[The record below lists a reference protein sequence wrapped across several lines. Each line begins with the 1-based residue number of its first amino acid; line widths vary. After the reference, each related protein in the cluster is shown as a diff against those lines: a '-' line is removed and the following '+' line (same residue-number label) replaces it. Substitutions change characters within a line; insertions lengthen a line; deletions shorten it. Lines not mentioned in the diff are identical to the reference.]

1 MSSDTNKPNEPSSQ
15 NDPHQP
21 EYRLVQIENAQY
33 TEADDEIDLV
43 ELIKAVWEGRKTIIW
58 SVVAFIALGLFIAL
72 GTAEEY
78 TSEVKLMPEVE
89 EQASGG
95 RLGGLAAQ
103 FGMGNI
109 GGRTGTQ
116 GISPNLFPS
125 VATSLPLMQQ
135 LMDHEVHV
143 DRLDSTVTMYSYLTE
158 HNHPDAVSI
167 AQRYTVGLPF
177 TLLGGIR
184 GLFDDEDGA
193 AENPPVLV
201 TDEVSPVERIIRM
214 NRYQW
219 EVIESM
225 RGRINTSFDQED
237 GTVSISVD
245 MRDPEV
251 AAEVADRVTE
261 YIKEYVNAY
270 NTGKAR
276 ENLEFIEER
285 YEEAKNEFEEA
296 QEALAR
302 FRDENRGQLTARA
315 RTQEQRLQSEYDLKF
330 NVYNSMAERLEEARI
345 EVQENTR
352 VVKALEPAA
361 VPHQRSSPRRG
372 LIMVVSVMLGGMIGL
387 GIIFGRHMFHSIRE
401 KWEE

>member
-1 MSSDTNKPNEPSSQ
+1 MSSDANKPNEPSSQ

-21 EYRLVQIENAQY
+21 EYRLVQVENAQY

-43 ELIKAVWEGRKTIIW
+43 QLIKAVWEGRMTIIW

-78 TSEVKLMPEVE
+78 TSEVKLMPEIE
-89 EQASGG
+89 EQGSGS
-95 RLGGLAAQ
+95 RLGGIAAQ
-103 FGMGNI
+103 FGMGDV
-109 GGRTGTQ
+109 GRSATQ
-116 GISPNLFPS
+116 GISPNLFPD
-125 VATSLPLMQQ
+125 VATSLPLMQS
-135 LMDHEVHV
+135 LMDHQVHV
-143 DRLDSTVTMYSYLTE
+143 DRLDSSVTMYSYLKE
-158 HNHPDAVSI
+158 HNDPDAVSY

-177 TLLGGIR
+177 TMLGWVR
-184 GLFDDEDGA
+184 GLFDDDEEE
-193 AENPPVLV
+193 AEGGDMPPVV
-201 TDEVSPVERIIRM
+201 GEPSPVERIIRM

-219 EVIESM
+219 QVISSL
-225 RGRINTSFDQED
+225 RDRIDTSFDQEQ

-251 AAEVADRVTE
+251 AAEVAEQVTQ

-270 NTGKAR
+270 NTEKAR
-276 ENLEFIEER
+276 ENLEFIQER
-285 YEEAKNEFEEA
+285 YDEAQQEFEEA
-296 QEALAR
+296 QEELAR

-315 RTQEQRLQSEYDLKF
+315 QTREQRLQSEYDVKF
-330 NVYNSMAERLEEARI
+330 NVYNSMAERREEAKI

-387 GIIFGRHMFHSIRE
+387 GLIFGRHMVNTIKER
-401 KWEE
+401 WEE